1 MHNRWDAAQLQP
13 FNLNSVVDNKV
24 VWGTLEFIPIGY
36 TKYSYEETSIVYWI
50 DGVYWFWDT
59 ICGNNV

>member
-1 MHNRWDAAQLQP
+1 MHNRWDDAPLQP

-24 VWGTLEFIPIGY
+24 VWGTLEFIPIGD
-36 TKYSYEETSIVYWI
+36 TKYSDEETAIVYWI
-50 DGVYWFWDT
+50 DGVYWFLDT